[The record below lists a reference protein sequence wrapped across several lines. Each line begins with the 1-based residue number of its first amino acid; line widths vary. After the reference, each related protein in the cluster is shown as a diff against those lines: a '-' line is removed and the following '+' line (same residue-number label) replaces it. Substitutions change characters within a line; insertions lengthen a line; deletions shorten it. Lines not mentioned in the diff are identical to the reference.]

1 MNAGIAEMSF
11 ARVPLCLI
19 DHSLS
24 HIISVVVTAYK
35 NNNKTRGF
43 SGLFEVSKHLT
54 PWGSFLGV
62 GILSFYP

>member
-24 HIISVVVTAYK
+24 HIIPVVVTAYK
-35 NNNKTRGF
+35 NNNKN
-43 SGLFEVSKHLT
+43 LPLPV
-54 PWGSFLGV
+54 FLKSPN
-62 GILSFYP
+62 I